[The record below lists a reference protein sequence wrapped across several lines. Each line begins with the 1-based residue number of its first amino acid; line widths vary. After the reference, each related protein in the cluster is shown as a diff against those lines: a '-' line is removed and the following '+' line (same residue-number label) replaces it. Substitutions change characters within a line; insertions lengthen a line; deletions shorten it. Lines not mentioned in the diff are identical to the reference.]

1 MPAGNRGLDFG
12 SILSIV
18 FRQPSFLQGGIPPLW
33 RKDAGIQGLG
43 FGSTLNACSKP
54 LVSDLD
60 SGPLLMLAPS
70 LCFLQS
76 SSFWGTIPPAWR
88 QDAGIRGLEC
98 VPDAAIVL
106 VSSDDI
112 VFVLLIMSSARAR
125 TCVCVCVCVCERESR
140 HCVCMHTHVIHK
152 QDSLTH
158 LIAHLLTRSQPSVYH
173 TSKTHSLN

>member
-88 QDAGIRGLEC
+88 KDAGIRGLEC

-125 TCVCVCVCVCERESR
+125 TCVCVCVFVCVRERVGTVCVCIR
-140 HCVCMHTHVIHK
+140 T
-152 QDSLTH
+152 
-158 LIAHLLTRSQPSVYH
+158 
-173 TSKTHSLN
+173 